1 MRETQPIDPWVCKLC
16 GKPVD
21 VHSGTCECQPAHHP
35 QNPLE
40 GANHWPH
47 RAAHGWQPTPHQ
59 LVAGRFKLVR
69 MLGKG
74 GMGVVWLALDL
85 ELTQSGAPQ
94 YVALKFL
101 NPQIAS
107 SPLALDLMRKEVAL
121 ARNFK
126 HPNVVCVHEWY
137 VAENLPPFVC
147 MEFVEGQT
155 LAGLAQSRSGHRLPW
170 EQLEALIPPLC
181 HGLDYLHKQGF
192 VHRDIKPGNLMINSQ
207 GELKITDFGL
217 SAGFALNPSED
228 LGVDQDYS
236 VRGTPIYMSPQQLDG
251 LNPHPTD
258 DIYAFGA
265 TIYELLTG
273 APAFSGTN
281 LQAIK
286 TLKASESIGEAN
298 HRMLAM
304 RKAGSKIP
312 QKAIFLV
319 ARCLGKNPASR
330 PKSCQ
335 EILQKLDLVRLGG
348 LAYSGAGDTLAELI
362 PGGIETEPSVA
373 SEVSAPAA
381 SNSTTGQEDPG
392 QLVSGRRVFAGRFE
406 LLAPIHHYENGS
418 ILWSARDLELSRA
431 SLDQKVTMWFLP
443 ITIQGGPALNNLREW
458 LARSRELRH
467 KNLVSVYELLLGPGE
482 WPCICCEPLEGQPF
496 SELLLS
502 KPDQP
507 VIWSELAPLFRD
519 LCDALAYVHEQGAAH
534 GAVHPGNMWIGSDGR
549 LKLAHFQNPVSAVS
563 GLETLDASEAW
574 ASLAI
579 PTPAADIHA
588 LGVLLKSLFI
598 HNPAPENSDASNRQS
613 TGLAETGESLVPP
626 NVWSLAND
634 CLDENSPNHP
644 LSIQEVRHRLGY
656 AINPELPP
664 ITVLA
669 PGSVVDAAPEPPE
682 PPALKQKIIA
692 VIFWPLILAGL
703 YLLATFLVE
712 VFAQYFSKPIADPE
726 GLGLATTSN
735 DFSKILISMLVLV
748 VVFPVGILI
757 AKFRS
762 SAETVDDWRGPYHN
776 QLAVIGTVIF
786 LNIFC
791 RGLYHW
797 FHTSS
802 TVALELIQ
810 HQPQVFY
817 YVLSRNSG
825 IIAHGEITSRAKISE
840 LSNGKYAVEIYT
852 ITGRSPF
859 KIRSGTLLAYREF
872 PLRKKEFKEVRL
884 DMEATAAGEPIPVL
898 VLAPAP
904 GQLIRYDPA
913 LGETQ
918 RLQAVEYR
926 FWQKTNWPGACYF
939 FIDKGWKGPRTY
951 TYHAGTNHKTL
962 AVEIG
967 PGQENTVDFR

>member
-1 MRETQPIDPWVCKLC
+1 
-16 GKPVD
+16 
-21 VHSGTCECQPAHHP
+21 
-35 QNPLE
+35 
-40 GANHWPH
+40 
-47 RAAHGWQPTPHQ
+47 
-59 LVAGRFKLVR
+59 

-101 NPQIAS
+101 NLQIAS
-107 SPLALDLMRKEVAL
+107 SPLAMDLMRKEVAL

-137 VAENLPPFVC
+137 VAESLPPFVC

-217 SAGFALNPSED
+217 SAGFALKPSED
-228 LGVDQDYS
+228 LVADQDYG

-273 APAFSGTN
+273 VPAFSGAN
-281 LQAIK
+281 IQAIK
-286 TLKASESIGEAN
+286 TLKALESIGEAN

-312 QKAIFLV
+312 RKAIFLV
-319 ARCLGKNPASR
+319 ARCLAKNPASR

-335 EILQKLDLVRLGG
+335 EILQKLDLMRLGG
-348 LAYSGAGDTLAELI
+348 LVYSGAGDTLPNPI
-362 PGGIETEPSVA
+362 PGGIKTEPSVN

-381 SNSTTGQEDPG
+381 SNSTTGHDDHG
-392 QLVSGRRVFAGRFE
+392 QLVSGRRVFEGRFE
-406 LLAPIHHYENGS
+406 LLAPIHHYENGG

-431 SLDQKVTMWFLP
+431 SLDQKVALWFLP
-443 ITIQGGPALNNLREW
+443 ITIRDGPALNNLREW

-467 KNLVSVYELLLGPGE
+467 KNLVSVYELLLRPGAR
-482 WPCICCEPLEGQPF
+482 PCICCEPLDGRPF

-502 KPDQP
+502 RPDKTA
-507 VIWSELAPLFRD
+507 IWSELAPLFRD

-534 GAVHPGNMWIGSDGR
+534 GAVHPGNMWIGSDGH

-563 GLETLDASEAW
+563 GLETLDASEACTSF
-574 ASLAI
+574 AT

-588 LGVLLKSLFI
+588 LGVLLKSLLI
-598 HNPAPENSDASNRQS
+598 HNPAQEKSDASNRQS
-613 TGLAETGESLVPP
+613 TGLAETGESLVPHT
-626 NVWSLAND
+626 VWSLADD

-644 LSIQEVRHRLGY
+644 ISIQEVRHRLGF
-656 AINPELPP
+656 AINQELPP

-669 PGSVVDAAPEPPE
+669 PGSVVDAAPEAPE
-682 PPALKQKIIA
+682 EPAWKQKIIA
-692 VIFWPLILAGL
+692 AIYWPLILSGV
-703 YLLATFLVE
+703 YLLAAFLVE
-712 VFAQYFSKPIADPE
+712 VFSQYLTRPVADIDDM
-726 GLGLATTSN
+726 ASTSN
-735 DFSKILISMLVLV
+735 GLTKILIPMLVLLV
-748 VVFPVGILI
+748 TIPVGILI

-762 SAETVDDWRGPYHN
+762 SAESVDDWRGPYHN

-786 LNIFC
+786 LNVFC
-791 RGLYHW
+791 RGIYHW

-810 HQPQVFY
+810 NQPHVFY

-825 IIAHGEITSRAKISE
+825 IIAHGEIASRVKISE
-840 LSNGKYAVEIYT
+840 LSNGKYSVEIYT

-859 KIRSGTLLAYREF
+859 KIRSGKLLAYREF
-872 PLRKKEFKEVRL
+872 PLRKKEFKEIRL
-884 DMEATAAGEPIPVL
+884 DMEATEAGEPIPVM

-926 FWQKTNWPGACYF
+926 FWQRTNWPDACYF

-951 TYHAGTNHKTL
+951 TYHAGTNHKTV

-967 PGQENTVDFR
+967 PGHENTVDFR